1 MSYGLLGLRRDMES
15 DAMQGLGDLAGQQGQ
30 QKRAN
35 EAMKTAERG
44 QKMSAVGMGAAM
56 GGMAAGARQ
65 DLVSRPHGRHSQRRQ
80 RSAHILTGSP
90 AEHSGRWHGAIQH
103 SR

>member
-44 QKMSAVGMGAAM
+44 QKMSAVGMGAGVGMMA
-56 GGMAAGARQ
+56 GGPVGAAIGAGIG
-65 DLVSRPHGRHSQRRQ
+65 LLASS
-80 RSAHILTGSP
+80 IF
-90 AEHSGRWHGAIQH
+90 
-103 SR
+103 

>member
-35 EAMKTAERG
+35 EAMKTAERS
-44 QKMSAVGMGAAM
+44 QKMSAVGMGATI
-56 GGMAAGARQ
+56 GMMSPLGPAGA
-65 DLVSRPHGRHSQRRQ
+65 
-80 RSAHILTGSP
+80 II
-90 AEHSGRWHGAIQH
+90 GAGVGYLASEIF
-103 SR
+103 